1 MYIRLQGLAALLL
14 LFSAGLPA
22 ASLKGT
28 VADPSGA
35 PVVGAQVAVSVPAGI
50 AAHTLTGVNGSF
62 DIDTA
67 VANAPDAKLV
77 VAAPGF
83 RTAVLLLS
91 AASQPLLVKLQLA
104 PLQDSVGVVGSAID
118 VPASQQGGS
127 TSIVTSEE
135 IRQSNLAQAVD
146 LLRYLPG
153 MAISQTGF
161 TGGLTSLYLRGGYD
175 DFNLVEI
182 DGIPVN
188 GFGGTFDFAHIPAE
202 ELDRVEVI
210 RGPESAVA
218 GEYANSGV
226 VNFVT
231 REAGAAPNLDILAEG
246 GTYQEH
252 RFGIAGGDTLA
263 GFGIAFAASRLD
275 DNGPVPNS
283 DYRNSNLM
291 LNLLRRFGSQSLNF
305 HADFDS
311 NSVGEPGPYGSDPN
325 NNYTGID
332 TVSRSKNN
340 FSDYLVHY
348 QADLFS
354 GRIKEDLFASFFL
367 NNNGYTSPYPF
378 TANKDLRGQAEWRMT
393 TSVKPWYTVALGTV
407 ETIEELRNSYITDA
421 SSDTFPIRRNDLAFY
436 LENRFQLPGGWS
448 INAGLRGEFLD
459 TGAIPTDGYSRPA
472 FPAQS
477 VNAID
482 PKVAAAYSRGGT
494 RFHASF
500 GTGFRPPTG
509 FDLAFTDNPSLK
521 PERTRGFDAGVER
534 RFFHDVFSLDATFFY
549 NRYYDLIVILGGN
562 LAVLSHYE
570 SDNIANSRGLGTEYS
585 ARLRPARWLYITG
598 WYTWLDSEILS
609 LNGATNLAPAPFTVG
624 QRLLRRPANSG
635 AFAATFTRGRVSGG
649 LDGYFRGSILD
660 VDPSYG
666 ASAGLFQNPGYAN
679 LGLNLNYKVGRG
691 LTAYGNLRNALD
703 QHYEEVFGYPSPRL
717 NFVTGLKWSFAGA
730 K

>member
-35 PVVGAQVAVSVPAGI
+35 PIVGAQVAVSVPAGI

-210 RGPESAVA
+210 RGSESAVA

-231 REAGAAPNLDILAEG
+231 REAGGAPNLDILAEG

-263 GFGIAFAASRLD
+263 GFGISFAASRLD

-283 DYRNSNLM
+283 DYRNENLM

-305 HADFDS
+305 HGDFDS
-311 NSVGEPGPYGSDPN
+311 NTVGEPGPYGSDPN
-325 NNYTGID
+325 NNYAGID

-340 FSDYLVHY
+340 SSDYLAHY

-367 NNNGYTSPYPF
+367 NNNGYTSPYGF
-378 TANKDLRGQAEWRMT
+378 SFNKDLRGQAEWRMT
-393 TSVKPWYTVALGTV
+393 ASVKPWYTVALGTV
-407 ETIEELRNSYITDA
+407 ETIEEVRNTYITDA

-448 INAGLRGEFLD
+448 INAGVRGEFVS
-459 TGAIPTDGYSRPA
+459 TGAIPTDGYSRPV

-477 VNAID
+477 VSAVD
-482 PKVAAAYSRGGT
+482 PKVAAAYTRGGT
-494 RFHASF
+494 RLHASF

-509 FDLAFTDNPSLK
+509 FDLAYTDNPSLK
-521 PERTRGFDAGVER
+521 PERTRGFDAGVEH
-534 RFFHDVFSLDATFFY
+534 RFFHDILSLDATFFD

-562 LAVLSHYE
+562 LSVLSHYE
-570 SDNIANSRGLGTEYS
+570 SDNIANARGLGTEYS

-609 LNGATNLAPAPFTVG
+609 LNGTANLAPAPFTVG
-624 QRLLRRPANSG
+624 QQLLRRPANSG

-679 LGLNLNYKVGRG
+679 LGLNLNYKLGRG